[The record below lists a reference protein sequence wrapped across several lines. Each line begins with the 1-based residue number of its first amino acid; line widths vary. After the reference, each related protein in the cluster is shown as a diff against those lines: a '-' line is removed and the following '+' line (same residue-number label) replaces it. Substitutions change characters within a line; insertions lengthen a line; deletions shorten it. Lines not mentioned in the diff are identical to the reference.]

1 MMQCHTLIKLKRERK
16 EEGKKKKER
25 PHTDGDLSEIT
36 HKPPGIELN
45 SWPSGIFNGFLWDA
59 RRVGRKPAAPR
70 MFDLDVC
77 RPAFKGIVEGL
88 LVTHALL
95 SK

>member
-1 MMQCHTLIKLKRERK
+1 MQCHTL
-16 EEGKKKKER
+16 KER
-25 PHTDGDLSEIT
+25 EADTDGDLSEIA